1 MFLGEDLLP
10 WLLLALGAAMA
21 VGNVAALVR
30 PPDNPRNEGDLTR
43 APKARSVTMIVIG
56 LACAIP
62 ALAALVAK

>member
-10 WLLLALGAAMA
+10 WLLLALGGAMA
-21 VGNVAALVR
+21 VGNAFALVR
-30 PPDNPRNEGDLTR
+30 PPGEPREGELAR

-62 ALAALVAK
+62 ALAALTSGQ